1 MISKDSVVCQDSAS
15 FIKHVI
21 AMCKV
26 NKILE
31 FLDFLLMKLIKSTPG
46 PWLMRFFRSSKNLHE
61 PNP

>member
-21 AMCKV
+21 AVCKV

-31 FLDFLLMKLIKSTPG
+31 FLGFLLMKLVKSIAI
-46 PWLMRFFRSSKNLHE
+46 
-61 PNP
+61 

>member
-21 AMCKV
+21 AVCKV

-31 FLDFLLMKLIKSTPG
+31 FLGFLLMKLIKIIATVK
-46 PWLMRFFRSSKNLHE
+46 LRVLTRLV
-61 PNP
+61 